1 MTARGLNGLWLEV
14 EPDLLAEHVLKVA
27 EGATPKA
34 ELAELIRRHVVIF
47 SA

>member
-27 EGATPKA
+27 EGAMPKA
-34 ELAELIRRHVVIF
+34 ELAEFIRRHGVIF